1 MLSQILLRKVKQSR
15 RLRCISDLSA
25 AETGKGNYLSVSGGN
40 RARELPVS
48 VGNMKG
54 ELPVS

>member
-1 MLSQILLRKVKQSR
+1 MYLRKAKER
-15 RLRCISDLSA
+15 RWLRCISDLSA
-25 AETGKGNYLSVSGGN
+25 AGTGKGNYLSVSGGN

-48 VGNMKG
+48 GGNMKG

>member
-1 MLSQILLRKVKQSR
+1 MVSQMYLRKAKER
-15 RLRCISDLSA
+15 RWLRCISDLSA
-25 AETGKGNYLSVSGGN
+25 AGTGKGNYLSVSGGN

-48 VGNMKG
+48 GGNMKG